1 MSEATK
7 KQVAEEAA
15 EIEAEAKAV
24 AEADAK
30 ENKEKSKSKAKAKEV
45 VSLQIDKNG
54 RKVPAEYGES
64 TTVIVPIDK
73 ENKHLKTVPVKIN
86 EYEWDVPRGKSV
98 KVPAAVL
105 DVLRYAGYFE

>member
-15 EIEAEAKAV
+15 EIAAETKAV

-30 ENKEKSKSKAKAKEV
+30 ENKEKSKAKAKEV
-45 VSLQIDKNG
+45 VSLQLDKNG

-86 EYEWDVPRGKSV
+86 EYEWDVPRGKPV

-105 DVLRYAGYFE
+105 NVLRYAGYFE